1 MRKVLACVTFLVMAS
16 PLPWALSTHDNFQGR
31 GGAATYIL
39 AVWFEKAP
47 YPI

>member
-1 MRKVLACVTFLVMAS
+1 MKKVLACVTFLVTAS
-16 PLPWALSTHDNFQGR
+16 PLQWALSTDIFQGR